1 MPRSE
6 RPYGTLRITAS
17 QTLESWSTNGVST
30 ALSTPILL
38 HGAVD
43 RTGAGQSFMRIEAVP
58 TGTR

>member
-30 ALSTPILL
+30 ALSTPTLL
-38 HGAVD
+38 HGAID
-43 RTGAGQSFMRIEAVP
+43 RTGAGQSFMRIESVP